1 MTLAGITPARR
12 PLAGRR
18 VLELGQ
24 ILAGPFAGQLL
35 GAFGAEVIKVEPPGA
50 GDPIRTW
57 RGMDGDT
64 SLWWRSLARNKKCIT
79 LDLRRPEGRDLARRL
94 LAQCDVLIENFRPGT
109 LEAWGLDPAALR
121 QEFPRLVVARVS
133 GYGQTGPHAPR
144 PGYAA
149 VCEAVGG
156 LRYVTGHPGETPV
169 RSNLSL
175 GDSLAGLHAALGVL
189 LALYA
194 RDRGDGGCGV
204 GQEVDVAITE
214 SVFQMLEAAIP
225 EYDRL
230 GLVREPA
237 GTTITGI
244 APTNAYRCRDGRTVV
259 IAANGESN
267 FERLMVTI
275 DRPELARDPRFAG
288 NTNRVQHAAELDA
301 AIGAW
306 AAERDSAEIVK
317 ILAESAVPAGPVQNV
332 ADLFADPQVAAREL
346 LETVEVGGR
355 PLRVPA
361 VVPRLSATP
370 AETHWAGPELGQHN
384 REVYGGLLG
393 LGEEELA
400 RLAAAGVI

>member
-1 MTLAGITPARR
+1 MPRSRRSSLAG
-12 PLAGRR
+12 LR

-35 GAFGAEVIKVEPPGA
+35 GAFGAEVIKVEPPGQ

-57 RGMDGDT
+57 RGMDQGT
-64 SLWWRSLARNKKCIT
+64 SLWWRSLGRNKKCIT
-79 LDLRRPEGRDLARRL
+79 LDLRKEEGRELARRL
-94 LAQCDVLIENFRPGT
+94 VARCDVLIENFRPGT
-109 LEAWGLDPAALR
+109 LEGWGLDPEDLR
-121 QEFPRLVVARVS
+121 AEHPRLIVARVS
-133 GYGQTGPHAPR
+133 GYGQTGPHAAR

-156 LRYVTGHPGETPV
+156 LRYVTGTPGETPV

-189 LALYA
+189 LALYD
-194 RDRGDGGCGV
+194 RDRVDAGSGA
-204 GQEVDVAITE
+204 GQTVDVAITE

-267 FERLMVTI
+267 FERLVTALGN
-275 DRPELARDPRFAG
+275 PEMARDPRFAG
-288 NTNRVQHAAELDA
+288 NANRVRHAALLDER
-301 AIGAW
+301 IGAW
-306 AAERDSAEIVK
+306 VAERTAEEVVET
-317 ILAESAVPAGPVQNV
+317 LAAVAVPAGPVQSV
-332 ADLFADPQVAAREL
+332 ADLFADPQVEARGL
-346 LETVEVGGR
+346 IETVDVEGR
-355 PLRVPA
+355 PLRLGTVQ
-361 VVPRLSATP
+361 PRLCATP
-370 AETHWAGPELGQHN
+370 AHTEWAGSALGAHN

-393 LGEEELA
+393 LADKEIE